1 MSMGMGMGCGSR
13 SLSRSLRFLIC
24 AMLLPSFL
32 LFSRHNH
39 FRLSVRPMGGDAAV
53 TVTDWLTDLLGLRA

>member
-13 SLSRSLRFLIC
+13 SLRFLIC
-24 AMLLPSFL
+24 AMLIPSFL

-53 TVTDWLTDLLGLRA
+53 TVTD